1 MDRGTENTYGQTRL
15 VFPQH
20 GGAGAGFASPHV
32 DREKVTEEAIIR
44 ELIQNALDAATGRAP
59 LQVIFCQE
67 KIPTDEVPCKSD
79 YERTFKAACSYR
91 QTHGR
96 VDSPTERQA
105 IDRISSCLQATKV
118 SVLVCTDFG
127 KGIGE
132 QDLRSLYNTG
142 DTTKRIGRGSVGL
155 GHLTAFAASDL
166 RYVLYAGRQQS
177 GRITFGGHAILATSR
192 SESEVRLQHDAHGYI
207 RGEQESIDTPAS
219 EASGAHH
226 APILVDRWL
235 PENNV
240 SGSAVAILGYASD
253 ELGDLRD
260 NILVAAAKNFI
271 VAVHLNALTVAVR
284 THNRQ
289 EILLESGNLG
299 SVLASKKE
307 QQRVRRSLGVR
318 GREAWSAY
326 QTLTSDLPIL
336 DDSLPGVTIWF
347 RQLLSGDRT
356 LVCFFREGMWIT
368 SHAKHL
374 QKADFDDRVP
384 FCAVVNVEH
393 VEDENGESVC
403 SLVREAE
410 GETHSQI
417 RPTEITD
424 IGMRCRLDEAL
435 ERIREILRHHAPERR
450 AENIEPEQLRFFH
463 GKTLTL
469 IPRPPRRV
477 VISNESEEDVIEE
490 ATGGDEEGG
499 RGSGGRGR
507 GRGGGEDDGRRRSP
521 KKVIAHGNTTGIRTA
536 SRHLR
541 DRCWAVAWDSNR
553 FHTGGAVV
561 RVVVPSGSDETTD
574 RYVSDEYLPI
584 SALRMNGETLIPHDA
599 DSLEIFLTN
608 PPTIGEAE
616 IELANEPHEQDI
628 AVLRI
633 QVIHRHESVGEA
645 PA

>member
-1 MDRGTENTYGQTRL
+1 MDRRTEQNYGHTRL
-15 VFPQH
+15 VFPPH

-44 ELIQNALDAATGRAP
+44 ELIQNALDAATGREP

-67 KIPTDEVPCKSD
+67 QIPTADVPCKSD
-79 YERTFKAACSYR
+79 YERTFKAARSYR
-91 QTHGR
+91 QIQGR

-105 IDRISSCLQATKV
+105 IDRISSCLQAPKV

-127 KGIGE
+127 TGIGE

-142 DTTKRIGRGSVGL
+142 DTTKRTGRGSVGL

-177 GRITFGGHAILATSR
+177 GRITFGGHAILATCR
-192 SESEVRLQHDAHGYI
+192 GESGAGSQNDAHGYI
-207 RGEQESIDTPAS
+207 RGAQESIDTPAS
-219 EASGAHH
+219 EASGASH

-235 PENNV
+235 PENSV

-253 ELGDLRD
+253 EPGDLCD
-260 NILVAAAKNFI
+260 NILAAAAKNFI
-271 VAVHLNALTVAVR
+271 VAIHLNDLTVAVR
-284 THNRQ
+284 TRIRQ
-289 EILLESGNLG
+289 ETLLDSRNLG
-299 SVLASKKE
+299 DVLASKKE

-326 QTLTSDLPIL
+326 ETLTSGLPIL
-336 DDSLPGVTIWF
+336 DDSLPGVKIWF
-347 RQLLSGDRT
+347 RELASGERT

-368 SHAKHL
+368 SQAKHL

-393 VEDENGESVC
+393 LEDENGESVC
-403 SLVREAE
+403 SLIREAE

-424 IGMRCRLDEAL
+424 IGMRRRLDEAL
-435 ERIREILRHHAPERR
+435 ERIREILQNHAPERR

-463 GKTLTL
+463 GKTLTVT
-469 IPRPPRRV
+469 PKPPRRT
-477 VISNESEEDVIEE
+477 VISDENEEDVIEVP
-490 ATGGDEEGG
+490 TGGDDGGG
-499 RGSGGRGR
+499 RGSGGK

-521 KKVIAHGNTTGIRTA
+521 KRVIAHGNTSGIRTA

-541 DRCWAVAWDSNR
+541 DRSWAVAWASDR
-553 FHTGGAVV
+553 FHSGGAVV
-561 RVVVPSGSDETTD
+561 RVVVPSGADETTD

-584 SALRMNGETLIPHDA
+584 SALRMNGQTLVPHDA
-599 DSLEIFLTN
+599 ERLEVLLTD

-616 IELANEPHEQDI
+616 IELATEPHEQDI

-633 QVIHRHESVGEA
+633 QVIHRHQSVREA